1 LQATLTNNGN
11 LLIGTTSETGLTG
24 AGGLKI
30 NSSTAGS
37 ASAGALVVTGGLA
50 TGAASYIGGALKI
63 GSASAMGY
71 LELVKNG
78 VGYASFIEPAQTAA
92 STGNSFLFKNSG
104 GSTLLTLAYDG
115 AATFAGAVTIGNTVN
130 TVSPT
135 SPNRTITMVVNG
147 VTLYL
152 AAKTTND

>member
-1 LQATLTNNGN
+1 VTVAGNGGFPTLFIGADGLGGGGANRLIFNYEGN
-11 LLIGTTSETGLTG
+11 AGSRSWRIVNDQTAFGDFAIQQSTTRTGSTYANALLID
-24 AGGLKI
+24 
-30 NSSTAGS
+30 SS
-37 ASAGALVVTGGLA
+37 L
-50 TGAASYIGGALKI
+50 
-63 GSASAMGY
+63 
-71 LELVKNG
+71 
-78 VGYASFIEPAQTAA
+78 
-92 STGNSFLFKNSG
+92 
-104 GSTLLTLAYDG
+104 

>member
-1 LQATLTNNGN
+1 MRIASNGN
-11 LLIGTTSETGLTG
+11 VSI
-24 AGGLKI
+24 A
-30 NSSTAGS
+30 SSTAGS

-50 TGAASYIGGALKI
+50 TGAASYIGGTLTVSTGRINGTA
-63 GSASAMGY
+63 
-71 LELVKNG
+71 NG
-78 VGYASFIEPAQTAA
+78 VGIMGAA
-92 STGNSFLFKNSG
+92 TSDTGLMVYGTTNDSTKFALGAKDSSGNNLFLVRN
-104 GSTLLTLAYDG
+104 DG

>member
-1 LQATLTNNGN
+1 MTELQVLNQRARIRLRIYHAWNQK
-11 LLIGTTSETGLTG
+11 
-24 AGGLKI
+24 AAI
-30 NSSTAGS
+30 NSYT
-37 ASAGALVVTGGLA
+37 
-50 TGAASYIGGALKI
+50 
-63 GSASAMGY
+63 
-71 LELVKNG
+71 
-78 VGYASFIEPAQTAA
+78 
-92 STGNSFLFKNSG
+92 
-104 GSTLLTLAYDG
+104 G